1 MPKSALTGS
10 RIREKRQSLKIK
22 QADLAAQVDISPSYL
37 NLIEHNRRRIGG
49 KVLLDIA
56 RALKVDASALTEGAE
71 ETLLE
76 GLRDAVAASRR
87 STAEL
92 DRLEEFVARFPGWA
106 QLIASQRRRIVAQE
120 RTIEALNDRLTH
132 DPFLAEAMHDLL
144 SNVTAIR
151 STASILAQ
159 TPEIEDAWRDRFH
172 RNLFEESDRL
182 AEGSQALV
190 SYFDKQ
196 VSDRAGFAT
205 PLEALESLLED
216 RKHHLVELETGDFEA
231 IDTLISQEPQLA
243 TQQTAALA
251 RSYFR
256 TYLRD
261 AVKLPARA
269 LAEVASRVRDPA
281 ALALQFDASLSS
293 LMHRLAC
300 LPRDLLGFDVGLVV
314 ADNSGSL
321 LYRKGIEGFPVPR
334 FGAACTLW
342 PIYEAL
348 GQPLKP
354 LRDVVET
361 PPGRRF
367 EIYAYAETYGAPSF
381 ANPPVM
387 RSYMLIMP
395 EQLPDGDS
403 LQARDIGTT
412 CRICPRD
419 GCHARREPTILAG

>member
-1 MPKSALTGS
+1 MAKSTLTGS
-10 RIREKRQSLKIK
+10 RIRERRQSLKIK
-22 QADLAAQVDISPSYL
+22 QADLAAQVQISPSYL

-56 RALKVDASALTEGAE
+56 RALRIEATALTEGAE

-76 GLRDAVAASRR
+76 GLREAVAASRR
-87 STAEL
+87 SLAEL

-106 QLIASQRRRIVAQE
+106 QLIAAQRRRIVAQE

-190 SYFDKQ
+190 SYFDRQ
-196 VSDRAGFAT
+196 GASETGFAT
-205 PLEALESLLED
+205 PLEALESLLEE
-216 RKHHLVELETGDFEA
+216 RQHHLAELETGGINAAESL
-231 IDTLISQEPQLA
+231 IDSVPQLGTPQA
-243 TQQTAALA
+243 RALA
-251 RSYFR
+251 LSYFR
-256 TYLRD
+256 TYIRD
-261 AVKLPARA
+261 AERLPARTI
-269 LAEVASRVRDPA
+269 AEVATKLRDPGK
-281 ALALQFDASLSS
+281 LAQHFQVPVTQV
-293 LMHRLAC
+293 MHRLAC
-300 LPRDLLGFDVGLVV
+300 LPRDLLGWDAGLVV

-321 LYRKGIEGFPVPR
+321 IYRKGIEGFPVPR

-342 PIYEAL
+342 PIYQAL
-348 GQPLKP
+348 SQPTLP
-354 LRDVVET
+354 VSEVVET

-367 EIYAYAETYGAPSF
+367 ESFAYAEVYGIPQF
-381 ANPPVM
+381 GKPPVL
-387 RSYMLIMP
+387 RAYMLVVP
-395 EQLPDGDS
+395 EVEAKGKTVE
-403 LQARDIGTT
+403 ARDIGTT
-412 CRICPRD
+412 CRICPRE
-419 GCHARREPTILAG
+419 GCAARREPSILAG

>member
-1 MPKSALTGS
+1 MAKSALTGS
-10 RIREKRQSLKIK
+10 RIRERRQSLKIK

-49 KVLLDIA
+49 KVLLSIA
-56 RALKVDASALTEGAE
+56 RALRVDATALTEGAE

-106 QLIASQRRRIVAQE
+106 QLIASQRRRIVTQE

-182 AEGSQALV
+182 ADGSQALV

-196 VSDRAGFAT
+196 ASDKAGFAT
-205 PLEALESLLED
+205 PLEALESLLEE
-216 RKHHLVELETGDFEA
+216 RKHHLVELEAGEAQA
-231 IDTLISQEPQLA
+231 IDTLIAQEPQLA
-243 TQQTAALA
+243 TEQAAALA

-261 AVKLPARA
+261 AVKLPART
-269 LAEVASRVRDPA
+269 LAEAAARERDPA
-281 ALALQFDASLSS
+281 ALALRFDASLSS
-293 LMHRLAC
+293 VMHRLAC
-300 LPRDLLGFDVGLVV
+300 LPRDQLGFDVGLVV

-342 PIYEAL
+342 PVYEAL
-348 GQPLKP
+348 GRPLQPLHTI
-354 LRDVVET
+354 VET

-367 EIYAYAETYGAPSF
+367 EIYAYAETYGAASF
-381 ANPPVM
+381 QSLPVM
-387 RSYMLIMP
+387 RSYMLVMP
-395 EQLPDGDS
+395 ERPQDGDP
-403 LQARDIGTT
+403 QPAREIGTT

>member
-10 RIREKRQSLKIK
+10 RIRERRQSLKIK
-22 QADLAAQVDISPSYL
+22 QAELAAQVEISPSYL

-56 RALKVDASALTEGAE
+56 RALKIEATALTEGAE

-106 QLIASQRRRIVAQE
+106 QLIAAQRRRIVTQN

-132 DPFLAEAMHDLL
+132 DPFLAEAMHELL

-182 AEGSQALV
+182 AEGSQSLV

-196 VSDRAGFAT
+196 ATERAGFAT
-205 PLEALESLLED
+205 PLEALESLLEE
-216 RKHHLVELETGDFEA
+216 RRHHLAELEAGGVEA
-231 IDTLISQEPQLA
+231 IPDLIASVPQLG
-243 TQQTAALA
+243 TPQ
-251 RSYFR
+251 
-256 TYLRD
+256 
-261 AVKLPARA
+261 ARA
-269 LAEVASRVRDPA
+269 LAQSYFQTYARDAGQLPAKALADEAAHQRDPA
-281 ALALQFDASLSS
+281 QLARKFDVPLPQ

-300 LPRDLLGFDVGLVV
+300 LPRDVLGWDVGLVV
-314 ADNSGSL
+314 ADTSGSL
-321 LYRKGIEGFPVPR
+321 LYRKGVDGFPVPR

-342 PIYEAL
+342 PVYRAL
-348 GQPLKP
+348 ARPTVP
-354 LRDVVET
+354 VFETVET

-367 EIYAYAETYGAPSF
+367 SIYAYAEAYGSPDFTAPT
-381 ANPPVM
+381 VM
-387 RSYMLIMP
+387 RSYMLVMP
-395 EQLPDGDS
+395 DREGD
-403 LQARDIGTT
+403 QQTVREIGTT

-419 GCHARREPTILAG
+419 GCIARREPSILAG

>member
-10 RIREKRQSLKIK
+10 RIRERRQSLKIK
-22 QADLAAQVDISPSYL
+22 QADLAARVEISPSYL

-56 RALKVDASALTEGAE
+56 RALKVDATALTEGAE

-182 AEGSQALV
+182 ADGSQALV

-196 VSDRAGFAT
+196 AGDRAGFAT
-205 PLEALESLLED
+205 PLEALESFLED
-216 RKHHLVELETGDFEA
+216 RKFHLAELEAGDADA
-231 IDTLISQEPQLA
+231 IEKLIASVPQLGTEQA
-243 TQQTAALA
+243 AALA

-256 TYLRD
+256 TYLR
-261 AVKLPARA
+261 
-269 LAEVASRVRDPA
+269 
-281 ALALQFDASLSS
+281 
-293 LMHRLAC
+293 
-300 LPRDLLGFDVGLVV
+300 
-314 ADNSGSL
+314 
-321 LYRKGIEGFPVPR
+321 
-334 FGAACTLW
+334 
-342 PIYEAL
+342 
-348 GQPLKP
+348 
-354 LRDVVET
+354 
-361 PPGRRF
+361 
-367 EIYAYAETYGAPSF
+367 
-381 ANPPVM
+381 
-387 RSYMLIMP
+387 
-395 EQLPDGDS
+395 
-403 LQARDIGTT
+403 
-412 CRICPRD
+412 
-419 GCHARREPTILAG
+419 